1 MKRSILV
8 AVLAVVCLGEAIAQA
23 SAPAASPPLRA
34 GAAAAC
40 ERAAQETLQSSRRS
54 VGGVSFNAAPS
65 TVPGAADASEL
76 VLRGTGRV
84 LSSSGSRPFSYSC
97 NYDVQSGQVTGVVVR
112 NAGGTERKPAARSV
126 EPDLSNVSPS
136 ACESSAAAAL
146 KRRWPSVGR
155 IVFNSETRQLSQDA
169 SGQARLLGQGAAALQ
184 VGGPSTHFSYDC
196 AIDARTGRVTG
207 LQLAQ

>member
-1 MKRSILV
+1 MKRSTLV
-8 AVLAVVCLGEAIAQA
+8 AMLAVVSLGEALAQA
-23 SAPAASPPLRA
+23 SAPAAEPPSRA

-40 ERAAQETLQSSRRS
+40 ERAAQETLQSSRS

-65 TVPGAADASEL
+65 TVPEAADASEM

-97 NYDVQSGQVTGVVVR
+97 NYDVQSRQVTGVVVS

-126 EPDLSNVSPS
+126 EPDLRNVSPS

-146 KRRWPSVGR
+146 QRRWPSVGR

-169 SGQARLLGQGAAALQ
+169 SGQARLLGQGTAALQ